1 MSSAS
6 SASSGPSP
14 FDDIVCLVAEL
25 REEILEASHRIH
37 ERPEIRFTEHHA
49 SKILSDSLRGHG
61 FEVRQQIADLDTAF
75 TAEFVNR
82 ADGHVPTVAIFL
94 EYDALEG
101 LGHGCGHN
109 TIAAAGLGAA
119 IAVKRWLAAHPEIPG
134 RVLAVGSPA
143 EEGGGGKAH
152 LIESG
157 VLSGVDA
164 AMMIHPFGENIV
176 RWPTLAREATDF
188 AFTGTPAHAAA
199 APHEGNN
206 ALDAAT
212 LALNAIGLLRQQI
225 RSDSRIH
232 SIITDGGQAPNI
244 IPERASIKT
253 FVRSPDTSYLEQR
266 LVPAVH
272 NCARGAALATG
283 TEVEIVE
290 SIPPYAAM
298 RTDEVLAELISS
310 TLHKLGRELNN
321 ERTEDGTG
329 STDMGNVS
337 QVVPSAHPCLQLVPG
352 IALHTHETAEAAASE
367 AGDQVALDGAVL
379 LATTTIELFVQPAL
393 LAEAAASF
401 AAE

>member
-1 MSSAS
+1 MSG
-6 SASSGPSP
+6 ASSGPSP
-14 FDDIVCLVAEL
+14 FHDIARLVGEL
-25 REEILEASHRIH
+25 REEILETSHRIH
-37 ERPEIRFTEHHA
+37 ERPEIRFTERYA
-49 SKILSDSLRGHG
+49 VKFLSDSLRGHG
-61 FEVRQQIADLDTAF
+61 FEVRQQIAELDTAF

-82 ADGHVPTVAIFL
+82 GNGHVPTIAIFL

-109 TIAAAGLGAA
+109 TIAAAGFGAA
-119 IAVKRWLAAHPEIPG
+119 IAVQRWLAQHPEIPG

-143 EEGGGGKAH
+143 EEGGGGKTH
-152 LIESG
+152 LIEAG
-157 VLSGVDA
+157 VLADVDA
-164 AMMIHPFGENIV
+164 AMMIHPYGENVV
-176 RWPTLAREATDF
+176 RWPTLAREAIDF
-188 AFTGTPAHAAA
+188 VFTGTPAHAAA
-199 APHEGNN
+199 TPHEGNN

-225 RSDSRIH
+225 RPESRIH
-232 SIITDGGQAPNI
+232 SVITDGGQAPNI

-253 FVRSPDTSYLEQR
+253 FVRSPDPSYLARR

-283 TEVEIVE
+283 TEVEISEPVP
-290 SIPPYAAM
+290 SYAAM
-298 RTDEVLAELISS
+298 RTNAVLAELISS
-310 TLHKLGRELNN
+310 TLHKLGRELNSELN
-321 ERTEDGTG
+321 EHGTG

-337 QVVPSAHPCLQLVPG
+337 EVVPSAHPCLQLLPG
-352 IALHTHETAEAAASE
+352 VTLHTHETAEAAGSE

-379 LATTTIELFVQPAL
+379 LATATAELFTQPTL